1 MYFICLD
8 VLRQSGEEHLSP
20 AIIRTAPS
28 IPKLPKLVAAMAA
41 KVTRPPGEDPKVR
54 RDLSGVREAMA
65 SQDNIPKKIEQG

>member
-1 MYFICLD
+1 M
-8 VLRQSGEEHLSP
+8 LRHSGEEHLSP

-41 KVTRPPGEDPKVR
+41 KVARPPGEDPKVR